1 PSMSV
6 PDPAVS
12 SSDEAFVSVSL
23 TPSPGMSVESDT
35 SAIDPAS
42 PSWKSPSL
50 PLVSSVCSVDGTLLP
65 GETLGLAT
73 GFVVSPLLVTV
84 APGVPSD
91 AVALGASVGPPVVG
105 LFTPP
110 FTPDELPGPASPVGA
125 EE

>member
-1 PSMSV
+1 
-6 PDPAVS
+6 
-12 SSDEAFVSVSL
+12 
-23 TPSPGMSVESDT
+23 
-35 SAIDPAS
+35 S

-110 FTPDELPGPASPVGA
+110 FTPDELPGPASSVGA
-125 EE
+125 EERPSPQETKLPVPSSSNIQNADFMPLHA